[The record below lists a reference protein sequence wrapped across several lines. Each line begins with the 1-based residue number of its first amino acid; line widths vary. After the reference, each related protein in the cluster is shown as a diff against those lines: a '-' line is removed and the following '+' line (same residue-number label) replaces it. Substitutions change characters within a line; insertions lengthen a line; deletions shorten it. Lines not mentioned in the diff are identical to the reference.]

1 MKWFRLTSR
10 TKAETT
16 IGHRHGK
23 QNPIISVHRILDSST
38 QCLTS
43 AHTQQEN
50 SIQNNYPDAKTPTT
64 QANKR
69 RISTTLSWFTKF
81 LHSVTDPPSNQPLN
95 SEHACK
101 DSNFSGN

>member
-23 QNPIISVHRILDSST
+23 QKPIISVHRILNSSA

-50 SIQNNYPDAKTPTT
+50 SIQNNHPDAKTPTT
-64 QANKR
+64 QATKR
-69 RISTTLSWFTKF
+69 RISITLSWFTKI
-81 LHSVTDPPSNQPLN
+81 SPLCHRPTKQ
-95 SEHACK
+95 STVKLWACM
-101 DSNFSGN
+101 